1 MTEEVEEQQSQ
12 PLDLHRYLNIAR
24 RRHLYF
30 LVPAFVGWLVV
41 WGSSWFLQARYKS
54 ETTILVQQP
63 SISREYVTP
72 SVNDDLQERLQSIKQ
87 QILSRTRLLTIIDK
101 LHLYDGGRRHFT
113 PDEKVAMMIKDI
125 DIEVV
130 QDPRTEQI
138 NAFSI
143 SFSSANPYIAQQ
155 VASDLTDLFINTN
168 TNVAQQESQK
178 TTDFLKTQLDAARLK
193 LQDQEAKVKAF
204 EATHEG
210 ALPDQQAAN
219 LQISSNASS
228 QLQNADSALATAR
241 QQREF
246 IQTEIAEYKTSHV
259 STRSPDGKPTGLAG
273 LDLQLDQLSAKLAD
287 LLSSHTEQYPD
298 VISTR
303 QQISTVKNRRD
314 AMAADLKKQQAVANS
329 DDLPANDD
337 PTVNAG
343 LRQLQSQLHANQL
356 EIAGRERDIKDLQ
369 GKINKYEAL
378 EAGAPAV
385 EQQLDD
391 LKRGYE
397 QSQKDFNDLTKKE
410 HDAEEFDNLTK
421 AHQGE
426 RFSMLDPASLPL
438 KPDFPNRLK
447 FCGMGLGIGIA
458 LGIAVVLAFEFLDDR
473 MHSESEIKAV
483 LLAPVLSEIPEVL
496 SPSDIS
502 ASRRKLVVAW
512 VATGFVVVFVLA
524 GSAFSYLRN

>member
-1 MTEEVEEQQSQ
+1 MTEQVEEQQGQ
-12 PLDLHRYLNIAR
+12 PLDLQRYLNIVR
-24 RRHLYF
+24 RRHLHF
-30 LVPAFVGWLVV
+30 LIPAFVGWLVV

-54 ETTILVQQP
+54 GTTILVQQP
-63 SISREYVTP
+63 SISKEYITP

-101 LHLYDGGRRHFT
+101 LHLYEGGGRHFT
-113 PDEKVAMMIKDI
+113 PDEQVAMMIKDI

-143 SFSSANPYIAQQ
+143 SYWSANPHVAQQ

-210 ALPDQQAAN
+210 ALPGQQTAN
-219 LQISSNASS
+219 LQISSSASS
-228 QLQNADSALATAR
+228 QLQSANSALATAR

-273 LDLQLDQLSAKLAD
+273 LDQQLDQLNAKLAD
-287 LLSSHTEQYPD
+287 LLSNHTEQYPD

-303 QQISTVKNRRD
+303 QQIATVKKRRD
-314 AMAADLKKQQAVANS
+314 AMAADLKSQAPAS
-329 DDLPANDD
+329 PDDVPASDD
-337 PTVNAG
+337 PTVSAG
-343 LRQLQSQLHANQL
+343 LLQLQSSLHANQL
-356 EIAGRERDIKDLQ
+356 EIASREREISDLK
-369 GKINKYEAL
+369 GKIGRYDGL
-378 EAGAPAV
+378 EAGAPSV
-385 EQQLDD
+385 EQQLAD
-391 LKRGYE
+391 LNRGYQ
-397 QSQKDFNDLTKKE
+397 QSQKDFDDLTKKE
-410 HDAEEFDNLTK
+410 HDAEEYDNLNK
-421 AHQGE
+421 AQQGE

-447 FCGMGLGIGIA
+447 FCGMGLGIGMA
-458 LGIAVVLAFEFLDDR
+458 LGLAAVFAFEFLDDR
-473 MHSESEIKAV
+473 MHSESEIKAM
-483 LLAPVLSEIPEVL
+483 LSAPVLGEIPEVL
-496 SPSDIS
+496 SPLDVRTSK
-502 ASRRKLVVAW
+502 RKLVVGW
-512 VATGFVVVFVLA
+512 VTTGFVVVTILA